1 MNRDIVIFDR
11 QHYGKPGSASMPHSI
26 TCDMGVDCAPPCP
39 VATGPDMGAA
49 YDLDHDG
56 RIEDH
61 EREANLTPHYYLPA
75 KRMLGVRGY
84 QVFVL
89 DQGWYSSR
97 HREARRL
104 AMLYPHSHVVY
115 VACHVNAGGGRY
127 SLVIHDDRS
136 TQGKHIAEELAHS
149 MLTEGIP
156 GIERSITR
164 RGTPTAWTNGLN
176 TIKGIYEG
184 PGNLAGVCFE
194 PYFLDQRE
202 HAYAATEE
210 GGERIAAALVRGL
223 INYFANR
230 RQGVY

>member
-1 MNRDIVIFDR
+1 MTHDKGIVIFDR
-11 QHYGKPGSASMPHSI
+11 QHYGKPG
-26 TCDMGVDCAPPCP
+26 G
-39 VATGPDMGAA
+39 GELGAA

-61 EREANLTPHYYLPA
+61 EREANLTPDYYLPA
-75 KRMLGVRGY
+75 KRMLEEQGY

-104 AMLYPHSHVVY
+104 AMLYPHRHVVY
-115 VACHVNAGGGRY
+115 VACHVNAGGGKY
-127 SLVIHDDRS
+127 ALVISDQRS
-136 TQGKHIAEELAHS
+136 TQGKYIATEIADS

-176 TIKGIYEG
+176 TIKGIFEG

-202 HAYAATEE
+202 HAYAATRA
-210 GGERIAAALVRGL
+210 GGERIAAALARGL
-223 INYFANR
+223 HNYLTNR